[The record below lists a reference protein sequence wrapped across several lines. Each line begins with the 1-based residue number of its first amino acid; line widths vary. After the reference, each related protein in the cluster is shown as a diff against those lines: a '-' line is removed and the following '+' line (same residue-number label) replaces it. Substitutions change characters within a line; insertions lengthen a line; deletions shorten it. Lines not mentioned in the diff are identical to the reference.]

1 MYKLRLLIT
10 LIALVTFVMACTNN
24 QESQPRNTDQI
35 DVEQSTYEPDNIMDR
50 NDIADHL
57 ANLAVKTDNVNDA
70 AAIVVGPYTV
80 VGIDINEEAERTRT
94 STIKHTVL
102 EALEHDPYGRE
113 AIVIADADMPE
124 RLRGMREAIQNG
136 APIQGVA
143 DELANIISRYMPT
156 APKSHDKEEDIIRDE
171 EKNNQ

>member
-10 LIALVTFVMACTNN
+10 LTAFVTLIVACTNN
-24 QESQPRNTDQI
+24 QESQTRNTDKI
-35 DVEQSTYEPDNIMDR
+35 DVEQSSYEPDNIMDR

-57 ANLAVKTDNVNDA
+57 ANLAVKTNHVNDA

-80 VGIDINEEAERTRT
+80 VGIDINEETERTRT

-113 AIVIADADMPE
+113 AIVIADADMPN

-143 DELANIISRYMPT
+143 DELANIVSRYMPT
-156 APKSHDKEEDIIRDE
+156 TPKSHNQEEDIIRDE
-171 EKNNQ
+171 EDNQ

>member
-1 MYKLRLLIT
+1 
-10 LIALVTFVMACTNN
+10 
-24 QESQPRNTDQI
+24 
-35 DVEQSTYEPDNIMDR
+35 
-50 NDIADHL
+50 
-57 ANLAVKTDNVNDA
+57 NLAVKTNHVNDA

-113 AIVIADADMPE
+113 AIVIADADMPN
-124 RLRGMREAIQNG
+124 RSRGMREANQNG

-143 DELANIISRYMPT
+143 DEVAVLVRRYMATTPHIHN
-156 APKSHDKEEDIIRDE
+156 HDDDLIRDE
-171 EKNNQ
+171 EANP

>member
-1 MYKLRLLIT
+1 K
-10 LIALVTFVMACTNN
+10 
-24 QESQPRNTDQI
+24 I
-35 DVEQSTYEPDNIMDR
+35 DVEQSSYEPDNIMDR

-57 ANLAVKTDNVNDA
+57 ANLAVKTNHVNDA

-80 VGIDINEEAERTRT
+80 VGLDINEEAERTRT

-113 AIVIADADMPE
+113 AIVIADADMPN
-124 RLRGMREAIQNG
+124 RLRGMIEAIQNG

-143 DELANIISRYMPT
+143 DELANIASRYMLT
-156 APKSHDKEEDIIRDE
+156 TPKSHNQEEDIIQQE
-171 EKNNQ
+171 EDNNKYYILK